1 MGAMPLMLA
10 ALAFSPQAVR
20 ERQAGAG
27 LVSHP
32 SPSTGRIHIAPA
44 AVVYAP
50 AMYSHSLELPL
61 SRLFGIS
68 VERLRAWWDGISPAT
83 LSTVAVVSAAAVGGD
98 LRALPATSNR
108 TFRASA
114 SLSVGLRATVSQ
126 FYEGSLAA
134 AGWNAE
140 RTLRFLFVRV
150 CVNAPLYSTW
160 LRWLE
165 QITGSTPC
173 KLALDCF
180 VYTPMWH
187 LLFFTSMTVISGAA
201 TFEPALRQ
209 TLHKMCTSLP
219 ASWSF
224 WLPVQLVTFSMCP
237 LQYRLMFVSVISF
250 VWNAI
255 LSTLASAA

>member
-32 SPSTGRIHIAPA
+32 SPSAGRIHIAPA

-98 LRALPATSNR
+98 LL
-108 TFRASA
+108 
-114 SLSVGLRATVSQ
+114 SQ

-165 QITGSTPC
+165 QITGSTPRAVRVPC

-187 LLFFTSMTVISGAA
+187 LLFFTTMTVISGAA
-201 TFEPALRQ
+201 AFEPALRQ